1 MNDVLFRSSPQ
12 RSTPV
17 CLLAALDFLARG
29 WSPIALC
36 PADHAGVDAAH
47 ERLCNAPGGTP
58 LWSWKE
64 YQQRLPSERE
74 LHVYWNRNPEANV
87 GIVLGPVS
95 GLVALLFDGPQGE
108 ELRRRPGSE
117 ALPETLEIMGA
128 AGSRRLLYSLPPRFV
143 VHPLALAVPALP
155 DGLSCLAAGEHLPVP
170 PSRRAGG
177 GACIWRLGRS
187 PDECSAAPAPRWL
200 IDYLVSEDRSAV
212 PTPWSEAVAA
222 PVAAPQPVEPAAPAA
237 QPQNGEPAVMPVP
250 RAADPVPRDAEQDV
264 GPHIIVLSAVK
275 AAPPQWLW
283 PGWIPLGKLVVLDG
297 DPGLGKSTLLL
308 DLAARITRGLPLP
321 DGAAGMTGGVTLL
334 TAEDSL
340 TDTVR
345 PRLEVAGADLD
356 RVHAF
361 SSIGEPNGGNRPPI
375 IPHDLDVLRQIVKD
389 SSSRLLIIDP
399 FLAYLGGSVD
409 SCNDQD
415 VRRCLHRL
423 AELAEAAACAVVLLR
438 HLTKLATGRAVYR
451 GQGSIGIIG
460 AARAGLLVGRDPDA
474 ESHRIL
480 ACTKSNLAASPASLR
495 YTLEPVIANICRV
508 VWCGA
513 SAYQADDLIQ
523 QPETPDERLMT
534 RDAQQFLRIVLGDG
548 PVAADECLRQ
558 AREVNIS
565 ERTLRRAKTRLK
577 VQSIKEGVGALGQWL
592 WQLP

>member
-237 QPQNGEPAVMPVP
+237 RPQNGEPAVMPVP
-250 RAADPVPRDAEQDV
+250 RAADPVPRDAAQDV

-375 IPHDLDVLRQIVKD
+375 IPHDLDVLRQIVKN

-423 AELAEAAACAVVLLR
+423 AELAEEAACAVVLLR

-534 RDAQQFLRIVLGDG
+534 KDAQQFLRTVLGDG